1 MIRSNYFDKSVSRE
15 TLSKISKYNEFLLEN
30 NKKMALIS
38 KNTEKIA
45 VERHYEDSAQII
57 RYLDKNDKTIL
68 DIGSGAGLPG
78 IILDIIKRP
87 QFKVFN
93 TSCR

>member
-1 MIRSNYFDKSVSRE
+1 MIRSNYFENSVSRE
-15 TLSKISKYNEFLLEN
+15 TLSKLSKYNDFLLEN

-57 RYLDKNDKTIL
+57 SYLDKKDKTIWAVGGATRRETPQ
-68 DIGSGAGLPG
+68 GS
-78 IILDIIKRP
+78 RW
-87 QFKVFN
+87 
-93 TSCR
+93 